1 MTTAQIG
8 ARPVPVPEGRGLTDA
23 LRLMLYIFL
32 LFLPFL
38 LYVAL
43 SVQQVS
49 EEYRISK
56 LVKERQRVI
65 LEHDHLM
72 LQREALLNSARVDE
86 AAQSLSMVNED
97 ADEPVLK
104 EGEL

>member
-1 MTTAQIG
+1 MNNVQIG
-8 ARPVPVPEGRGLTDA
+8 ARPVPVPEGRGLADA

-32 LFLPFL
+32 LFLPLL

-65 LEHDHLM
+65 QEHNHLL

-86 AAQSLSMVNED
+86 AARTLAMVRE
-97 ADEPVLK
+97 APDEPVLDGR
-104 EGEL
+104 EP